1 MTRIV
6 CVLVNLECM
15 IKKKEADSRDGVR
28 DYKSMC
34 KSLFAKDKQKTF
46 CAVTSLLMHVV
57 IKDLLKHVGFE

>member
-1 MTRIV
+1 
-6 CVLVNLECM
+6 M